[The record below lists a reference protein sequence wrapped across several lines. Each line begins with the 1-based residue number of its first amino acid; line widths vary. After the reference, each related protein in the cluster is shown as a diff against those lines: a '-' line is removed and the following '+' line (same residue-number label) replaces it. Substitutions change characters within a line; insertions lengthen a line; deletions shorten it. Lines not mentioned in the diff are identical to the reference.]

1 MSLIVRRNSNMSTDY
16 LRIIPETPDFVPDEG
31 RQKRVVSYLRS
42 IAADAEDVTA
52 SVSEH
57 IEFVDCGCN
66 FESIACP
73 SCGVRVELKHW
84 HAWMDEDFD
93 EKGFVLTQH
102 ILLCCGTRHT
112 LHELRYESPQGFA
125 RFKVSAMNP
134 MIGRLTA
141 EQHSHFELVLDS
153 PARVIYQHI

>member
-84 HAWMDEDFD
+84 HAWMEVSKSLETNRRLALGFGLGGGLFD
-93 EKGFVLTQH
+93 ARWPDH
-102 ILLCCGTRHT
+102 IIVRAAVGE
-112 LHELRYESPQGFA
+112 LHRSTY
-125 RFKVSAMNP
+125 
-134 MIGRLTA
+134 
-141 EQHSHFELVLDS
+141 
-153 PARVIYQHI
+153 